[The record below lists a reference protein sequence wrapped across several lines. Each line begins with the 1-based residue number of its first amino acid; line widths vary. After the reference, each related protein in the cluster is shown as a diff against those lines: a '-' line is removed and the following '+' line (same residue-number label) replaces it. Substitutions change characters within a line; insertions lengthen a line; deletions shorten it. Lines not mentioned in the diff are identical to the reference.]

1 MGQATRWVLPDA
13 CPCVKNLYILYIYIL
28 SLPLISWWFRTKQIT
43 AIWLAGPSLKKSNGI
58 SKSNEK
64 RTGFEIAGRV
74 YRCRGSWLKA
84 EAGWR
89 TPAGRANSMARD
101 LPSPCRCGAS
111 GGWTEGTPVLAD
123 MPSRC
128 GACCRRIAYACK
140 YDRAMDPFVVRMILW
155 APRGEMTYDGRECV
169 TSLWRKWR
177 CNDISSECTSPH
189 HMPRLDDLALLEE
202 VDIANILM
210 VTIVADM
217 LMAFVMSST
226 TDLNYY

>member
-43 AIWLAGPSLKKSNGI
+43 AIWLAGPPLSKSNGI

-111 GGWTEGTPVLAD
+111 WGWTEGTPVLAD

-140 YDRAMDPFVVRMILW
+140 YDRLWIRLSIGWFYGRQEVRW
-155 APRGEMTYDGRECV
+155 HTTGVSVWHHYDVNGGVTTYPLNAQAR
-169 TSLWRKWR
+169 
-177 CNDISSECTSPH
+177 
-189 HMPRLDDLALLEE
+189 
-202 VDIANILM
+202 
-210 VTIVADM
+210 
-217 LMAFVMSST
+217 T
-226 TDLNYY
+226 TCPG